1 MNIKDLEV
9 YQISMKIAEDIR
21 DVVITWE
28 NFDKFSIGT
37 QIVKSSDS
45 IAANISEEFGR
56 YHYKENKLFCYYARG
71 SLYET
76 KTWLTKAINRKLI
89 GNNKSKEIEEDL
101 YKLT

>member
-71 SLYET
+71 SLY
-76 KTWLTKAINRKLI
+76 
-89 GNNKSKEIEEDL
+89 
-101 YKLT
+101 